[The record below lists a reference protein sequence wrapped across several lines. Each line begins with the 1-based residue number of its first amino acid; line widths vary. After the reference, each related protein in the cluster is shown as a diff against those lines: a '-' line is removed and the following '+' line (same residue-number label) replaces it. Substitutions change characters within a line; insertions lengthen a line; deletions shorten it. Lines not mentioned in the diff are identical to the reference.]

1 MNLGN
6 VTVTKVAPAPV
17 VTLVGATV
25 AAAVR
30 FRRDCFVFET
40 AINGLVAANTIPFSP
55 SSVLFVFRL
64 GESQSYRH
72 WIYNWRKF
80 PEYRDTRALADAVA
94 LSAAGFA
101 DSEGDDRRKK
111 HSFDRRKNG
120 RGSFVLDT
128 TSTRVHKS

>member
-1 MNLGN
+1 M
-6 VTVTKVAPAPV
+6 PAPV

-72 WIYNWRKF
+72 WIYYWRKF
-80 PEYRDTRALADAVA
+80 PEYRNTRAL
-94 LSAAGFA
+94 A
-101 DSEGDDRRKK
+101 DSEGDDRRK
-111 HSFDRRKNG
+111 NG
-120 RGSFVLDT
+120 RGPLVLD
-128 TSTRVHKS
+128 STRVH